1 MGRTSEKVWNK
12 TWRILTTVLI
22 AVVIPPGMA
31 GWFVGYHWI
40 HGLLLSLVWDAAFW
54 GWPNWIGVSIALA
67 VPALWFLLPWVG
79 IVWLLLK
86 IWKRKPPRVTEGK
99 G

>member
-1 MGRTSEKVWNK
+1 M
-12 TWRILTTVLI
+12 LI